1 MPPPLPLD
9 AVALLPPPDGD
20 LSDVAGTATRY
31 LQAARSELRARH
43 DAGAGGIEIVAS
55 YTDAIDRL
63 VVYLH
68 DMAQLW
74 YRHRNPRISTRCT
87 VIAQGGYGRGE
98 LNPRSDVD
106 ILLLYPWK
114 LNPYVETLADVLVR
128 TLYDAGLT
136 VGNAL
141 RNTRECMRLAAD
153 DLKVKTSLLDA
164 RHLCGDD
171 EAHLQFKGAMRDA
184 ISRSNRGA
192 FFKQKLAESAER
204 HARAGHSIYLLQPNL
219 KEGKGGLRDV
229 HTALWL
235 AKVKFNV
242 ATFRDLIAINELPEA
257 DVDALEGA
265 VDFLWRVRNGS
276 HFATGDHQDVLTFEL
291 QEQLAPALGFGSG
304 REGVERFMRT
314 YYAQAATAWRVSELV
329 IARCQPEPR
338 RFRWSR
344 PPVRQIREHM
354 RIQEGELSVA
364 GPDAFKADPSMLVA
378 VFRES
383 QRHQVPLSAQ
393 TRILVRDAAP
403 MLAAVRGEPAVTEVF
418 REILRAREPVADVLF
433 DMHSLGV
440 LTGVLPEFGNVEF
453 LIAHDPVH
461 IYTVDHHSLTGVREI
476 DRLRLGSHERELPLL
491 TQVVRELAE
500 PELLVLGM
508 MFHDVGKGHGSDHSS
523 RGAKLMREAGERLG
537 LNEDERAACEFL
549 VQHHLL
555 MAHMSQ
561 YRDVHDEK
569 LVLQFCGTVGNLEN
583 LERLYVLTYADMRAV
598 GPGAFT
604 SWRGQLL
611 GELYRLARRYFER
624 GVFVP
629 EDGGARAER
638 IRRRL
643 IAGATPETRPLL
655 ERFAATMPDRYFL
668 STPEEDIPRHAQIRA
683 RLDRHEADGEGPAVI
698 TEQTSFRE
706 RGFSEV
712 TVCTRDRPGLF
723 AMMSGAFATHRMN
736 ILAARVATSTDGVA
750 LDVFR
755 LSLEAND
762 PDLERD
768 RWERTAG
775 TLHKVLGGEVSLDDM
790 VARLQRPSLLDRK
803 PRRPG
808 PVVVTIDQGA
818 STDFTVIDVFT
829 ADRVG
834 VLFTIARCLFELG
847 VKVHVAKITTRVDQV
862 LDVFY
867 VTDRDGQRIVDEA
880 RLDEIR
886 DALVVALSPA
896 PAPVPERQGAVGT

>member
-1 MPPPLPLD
+1 MPPPLPLE
-9 AVALLPPPDGD
+9 AVGTLPPPTGD
-20 LSDVAGTATRY
+20 LEDVGGTAARY
-31 LQAARSELRARH
+31 LQAVRSELRARH
-43 DAGAGGIEIVAS
+43 DAGAGGIAVVAS
-55 YTDAIDRL
+55 YTHAMDRL
-63 VVYLH
+63 VCYLH
-68 DMAQLW
+68 DAAQLW
-74 YRHRNPRISTRCT
+74 YRQRNPRISTRCT

-106 ILLLYPWK
+106 ILLLYPFK
-114 LNPYVETLADVLVR
+114 LNPYVETLADVVVR
-128 TLYDAGLT
+128 TLNDAGLA

-141 RNTRECMRLAAD
+141 RNTRECMRLAAH

-164 RHLCGDD
+164 RHVCGDD
-171 EAHLQFKGAMRDA
+171 DALLEFKGAMRDA
-184 ISRSNRGA
+184 LARSNRAA
-192 FFKQKLAESAER
+192 FFKQKLAENAER
-204 HARAGHSIYLLQPNL
+204 HARSGHSIYLLQPNL
-219 KEGKGGLRDV
+219 KEGKGGLRDL

-242 ATFRDLIAINELPEA
+242 ETFRDLIAVNELSEA
-257 DVDALEGA
+257 DVNALEDA
-265 VDFLWRVRNGS
+265 VDFLWRVRNGC

-291 QEQLAPALGFGSG
+291 QEQLAPSLGFGAG

-364 GPDAFKADPSMLVA
+364 GADAFEAEPSLLVT

-383 QRHQVPLSAQ
+383 QRHQVPLS
-393 TRILVRDAAP
+393 TRTRTWVREAAP
-403 MLAAVRGEPAVTEVF
+403 RLADVRGDAAVTEAF
-418 REILRAREPVADVLF
+418 REILRAREPVSDVLF

-440 LTGVLPEFGNVEF
+440 LTQVLPEFGNVEF

-476 DRLRLGSHERELPLL
+476 DRLRLGTHERELPLL
-491 TQVVRELAE
+491 TQVVRELAQ
-500 PELLVLGM
+500 PELLMLGM
-508 MFHDVGKGHGSDHSS
+508 MFHDVGKGHGHDHSS
-523 RGAKLMREAGERLG
+523 RGARLMRDAAQRLG
-537 LNEDERAACEFL
+537 LNEDEQAGCEFL

-555 MAHMSQ
+555 MSHTAQ
-561 YRDVHDEK
+561 YRDVHDAQ
-569 LVLQFCGTVGNLEN
+569 LVVGFCRMVGSLEN

-598 GPGAFT
+598 GPGAWT

-611 GELYRLARRYFER
+611 GELYSLARAYFER

-629 EDGGARAER
+629 EDGAARAAR
-638 IRRRL
+638 IRGRL
-643 IAGATPETRPLL
+643 VSGASAETRAIV

-668 STPEEDIPRHAQIRA
+668 STPEEVMPAHADIRA
-683 RLDRHEADGEGPAVI
+683 RLDRHEAEGEGPAII
-698 TEQTSFRE
+698 TEQEAFRE
-706 RGFSEV
+706 RGFSEI

-723 AMMSGAFATHRMN
+723 AMLSGAFATHRMN
-736 ILAARVATSTDGVA
+736 ILAARAATSTDGVA

-755 LSLEAND
+755 ISLEGSE
-762 PDLERD
+762 PDIERD
-768 RWERTAG
+768 RWERAAA
-775 TLHKVLGGEVSLDDM
+775 TLHRVLGGEVSLDAL
-790 VARLQRPSLLDRK
+790 VANLERPSLLDRK
-803 PRRPG
+803 RRPT
-808 PVVVTIDQGA
+808 PVVVNVDQESSA
-818 STDFTVIDVFT
+818 DFTVIDVYT

-847 VKVHVAKITTRVDQV
+847 AKIHVAKITTRVDQV

-867 VTDRDGQRIVDEA
+867 VTDKIGRRITDEP
-880 RLDEIR
+880 RLEAIR
-886 DALVVALSPA
+886 DALVLALSPSPM
-896 PAPVPERQGAVGT
+896 PAPERQGAVGT

>member
-9 AVALLPPPDGD
+9 AVGTLPPPDGD
-20 LSDVAGTATRY
+20 LGDASGTAQRY
-31 LQAARSELRARH
+31 LQTAWSELRARH
-43 DAGAGGIEIVAS
+43 DAGAGGIAVVAS
-55 YTDAIDRL
+55 YTHAMDQL
-63 VVYLH
+63 VCYLH
-68 DMAQLW
+68 DSAQLW
-74 YRHRNPRISTRCT
+74 YRQRNPRISTRCT

-106 ILLLYPWK
+106 VLMLYPWK
-114 LNPYVETLADVLVR
+114 LNPYVETLADVIVR
-128 TLYDAGLT
+128 TLYDAGLA

-171 EAHLQFKGAMRDA
+171 EALIQFKGAMRDA
-184 ISRSNRGA
+184 LARSNRAA

-219 KEGKGGLRDV
+219 KEGKGGLRDL

-235 AKVKFNV
+235 AKIKFNV
-242 ATFRDLIAINELPEA
+242 QTFRDLIAINELSGM
-257 DVDALEGA
+257 DVDALEDA
-265 VDFLWRVRNGS
+265 VDFLWRVRNAC

-291 QEQLAPALGFGSG
+291 QEQLAPALGFGEG
-304 REGVERFMRT
+304 RDGVERFMRT

-329 IARCQPEPR
+329 IACCQPEPR

-364 GPDAFKADPSMLVA
+364 GASAFEDDPSLLVA

-383 QRHQVPLSAQ
+383 QRHQVPLSTQ
-393 TRILVRDAAP
+393 TRTWVREAAP
-403 MLAAVRGEPAVTEVF
+403 RLAGVRGDRAVTEVF

-440 LTGVLPEFGNVEF
+440 LTQVLPEFGNVEF

-476 DRLRLGSHERELPLL
+476 DRLRLGTFERESPLL
-491 TQVVRELAE
+491 TQVVRELAA

-508 MFHDVGKGHGSDHSS
+508 MFHDVGKGHGHDHSS
-523 RGAKLMREAGERLG
+523 RGARLMREAAQRLG
-537 LNEDERAACEFL
+537 LNEDEQAACEFL

-555 MAHMSQ
+555 MSHMAQ
-561 YRDVHDEK
+561 YRDVHDQK
-569 LVLQFCGTVGNLEN
+569 LVVGFCKTVGSLEN

-598 GPGAFT
+598 GPGAWT

-611 GELYRLARRYFER
+611 GELYCLAREYFER

-629 EDGGARAER
+629 EDASARAER

-643 IAGATPETRPLL
+643 VSGASAETRAVV
-655 ERFAATMPDRYFL
+655 ERFAETMPDRYFL
-668 STPEEDIPRHAQIRA
+668 STPEELMPEHAEMRA
-683 RLDRHEADGEGPAVI
+683 RLDRHEATGEGLAVI
-698 TEQTSFRE
+698 TEQVAFRE
-706 RGFSEV
+706 RGFSEI

-723 AMMSGAFATHRMN
+723 AMLSGAFATHRMN

-750 LDVFR
+750 LDAFR
-755 LSLEAND
+755 ISLEGSDA
-762 PDLERD
+762 DLERD
-768 RWERTAG
+768 RWGRAAA
-775 TLHKVLGGEVSLDDM
+775 TLHRVLAGDVSLDEL
-790 VARLQRPSLLDRK
+790 VASLQRPSLLDRK

-808 PVVVTIDQGA
+808 LVVVTIDQEA
-818 STDFTVIDVFT
+818 SADFTVIDVFT

-847 VKVHVAKITTRVDQV
+847 VNIHVAKITTRVDQV

-867 VTDRDGQRIVDEA
+867 VTDKQGGRIVDQA
-880 RLDEIR
+880 RLEEIR
-886 DALVVALSPA
+886 EALVLALSPS
-896 PAPVPERQGAVGT
+896 PVPVPEQQGAVGI